1 VSSVQRQQG
10 PQEAGTR
17 SEPEPEGLASTRRQ
31 VAFGLVAMA
40 VFLVVLYLLRDE
52 MGAFVLGAFI
62 AFLIG
67 PWVRRLCAVGIP
79 RVLAIFVTLIV
90 LLIALAGLLTL
101 VVPFFSQEVTVLGA
115 QAPNLAAAAQ
125 SQLTRLHG
133 RPLEV
138 LGYPVDLSSM
148 AQTLSGH
155 AGDFLLGQFGNA
167 LSFGIAALGTLA
179 QVGLMVLV
187 AFFASLDAPQIRGFI
202 RSVSPNAYRSDVD
215 SVLHQLKAMLNAYI
229 RGQLVVASVMGLIC
243 GAAVWLIGL
252 PYPLA
257 LGMLAAIS
265 ALIPYLGPFLAVIP
279 ALIVAL
285 SQSWQQAVAVLI
297 AYVVISNVALNVVY
311 PRIVG
316 RAVRLPALVVIVAF
330 LAGFGLGG
338 VLGMFVAV
346 PVAATARIIYD
357 HFQRRLYGA
366 TPSSAN

>member
-1 VSSVQRQQG
+1 MQG
-10 PQEAGTR
+10 QPGPDR
-17 SEPEPEGLASTRRQ
+17 PEGRQAATTSATRRQ
-31 VAFGLVAMA
+31 VAFGLAALA

-52 MGAFVLGAFI
+52 MGAFVLGAFV
-62 AFLIG
+62 AFLIE
-67 PWVRRLCAVGIP
+67 PWVRRLCAIGIP
-79 RVLAIFVTLIV
+79 RVLAILVTLIA
-90 LLIALAGLLTL
+90 LLIAFAGLLTL
-101 VVPFFSQEVTVLGA
+101 VVPFFSQEVTVLGR
-115 QAPNLAAAAQ
+115 QAPDLAAAAQ
-125 SQLTRLHG
+125 GQLTRLHG

-138 LGYPVDLSSM
+138 LGYPIDLSSM

-179 QVGLMVLV
+179 QAGLMVLV

-215 SVLHQLKAMLNAYI
+215 AILHQLKAMLNGYI
-229 RGQLVVASVMGLIC
+229 RGQLVVATVMGVIC
-243 GAAVWLIGL
+243 GVAVWLIGL

-265 ALIPYLGPFLAVIP
+265 ALVPYLGPFLAVIP

-285 SQSWQQAVAVLI
+285 SQSWQHAVAVLI
-297 AYVVISNVALNVVY
+297 AYVVISNIALNAVY

-330 LAGFGLGG
+330 IAGFGLGG

-357 HFQRRLYGA
+357 HLQRRLYGV
-366 TPSSAN
+366 TPSSAA